1 MRQPVENPMEQSQ
14 TKFVSRP
21 QFRLERLQ
29 DRLLLS
35 AVLDDGSE
43 VVDEIFVEEVPV
55 EEYVEFGDPSDV
67 AFEDLM
73 FYTMILPAEG
83 LESELIDPMP
93 EETGEEVYFGEVDGE
108 VVMYCGFGELE
119 SEVEILVAD
128 DGSVVDDELIYAT
141 GAPAADEEVELVPA
155 TGPEAVAVTIAA
167 ADAIS
172 GDLLGS
178 SDDLLGGSDSVL

>member
-1 MRQPVENPMEQSQ
+1 MRQSVEKPMEKSQ
-14 TKFVSRP
+14 TNFVSRP

-43 VVDEIFVEEVPV
+43 VVDEVFVEEVPV

-73 FYTMILPAEG
+73 FYTMILPEEG

-119 SEVEILVAD
+119 SEVEILVVD

-141 GAPAADEEVELVPA
+141 GGPATDGEVELLPV
-155 TGPEAVAVTIAA
+155 TGPETPAATISA

-178 SDDLLGGSDSVL
+178 SDDLLGSSGSLL